1 MRGAC
6 QGMPLG
12 LFGADDPTGISGATQ
27 PGVRAGARDRD
38 ERLSGMESGMCDG
51 RGAYAARISRGRAAL
66 LALVLCAVAGCSL
79 PTQSPSQSGAAPTP
93 TPAPIIASTTP
104 VAALTYAALGASDS
118 FGVGTTQPATDN
130 WPTVLS
136 HQLGPSVHVLNL
148 GIPGAT
154 VSLALRE
161 EAPIAVDAAPDIIT
175 VWLGVNDLDTGT
187 PINRFSANLRSLLGV
202 LATQTRAAVFVG
214 NLPDL
219 TLVPYFQ
226 QKYDPSLLSRD
237 IDDWNAAIA
246 AAAKAAHATLVDI
259 RAQWGE
265 LARHPEYIGADG
277 LHPST
282 LGAQRLAAVFAQAI
296 AAAES
301 CFPPCTGRL

>member
-1 MRGAC
+1 
-6 QGMPLG
+6 MPHRY
-12 LFGADDPTGISGATQ
+12 
-27 PGVRAGARDRD
+27 PGRRPPR
-38 ERLSGMESGMCDG
+38 RN
-51 RGAYAARISRGRAAL
+51 AAHAL
-66 LALVLCAVAGCSL
+66 RSLRSSVLVLVLVACIFAGCSL
-79 PTQSPSQSGAAPTP
+79 SSQTPPQTGATPTP
-93 TPAPIIASTTP
+93 TSGLVPIASTTP
-104 VAALTYAALGASDS
+104 AAALTYAAIGASDS
-118 FGVGTTQPATDN
+118 YGVGTTHPASDN
-130 WPTVLS
+130 WPTVLA
-136 HQLGPSVHVLNL
+136 HQLGSSVHVLNL

-154 VSLALRE
+154 VALALRE
-161 EAPIAVDAAPDIIT
+161 EAPIAVDAAPNIVT
-175 VWLGVNDLDTGT
+175 VWLGINDLDTGT
-187 PINRFSANLRSLLGV
+187 PLGRFSADLRALLGV
-202 LATQTRAAVFVG
+202 LSTQTRASVFVG